1 MLLSF
6 IQKGISFLVFFVIVL
21 TGYSQKKIDR
31 EIYEIKTYRLT
42 SSQQEAQVDTFL
54 AKAFLPALHR
64 HGIKTVGVFKPLET
78 DSLYGK
84 RIVLLIPYKSLQQFY
99 DLPDLLKKDA
109 AFKQTGKS
117 YIDASYSSPPYQ
129 RIESVLLRAFSR
141 SPKMATPALTS
152 ARSERVYEL
161 RSYEGH
167 TEKIYQNKVKM
178 FNDGDEIGLFKR
190 LEFNAVFYG
199 EVLIG
204 SHQPNLMYLT
214 TFANQAAR
222 DEHWKK
228 FGDDP
233 QWKKL
238 KSMPEYQNNVSLNTI
253 LFLRPTAYSDY

>member
-6 IQKGISFLVFFVIVL
+6 IQKGISFLLLYVIVL

-31 EIYEIKTYRLT
+31 EIYEIRTYRLT

-54 AKAFLPALHR
+54 ANALLPALHR

-84 RIVLLIPYKSLQQFY
+84 RIVVLIPYKSLQQFY
-99 DLPDLLKKDA
+99 DLPDLLLKDA
-109 AFKQTGKS
+109 VFNEVGKS
-117 YIDASYSSPPYQ
+117 YLDAPYSNAPYQ
-129 RIESVLLRAFSR
+129 RIESVLLRAFSG
-141 SPKMATPALTS
+141 SPKMSTPALTN
-152 ARSERVYEL
+152 ARAERVYEL
-161 RSYEGH
+161 RSYESS
-167 TEKIYQNKVKM
+167 TEKIFQNKVKM

-214 TFANQAAR
+214 TFANQTAR

-253 LFLRPTAYSDY
+253 LFLRPTVYSDY